1 MLTRWCS
8 EDCNPPKVFGGGKAQ
23 VFEVWCRQRPCGN
36 IRATFRVLNKEGTAI
51 GTTTST
57 KSGLQ
62 GERLR
67 LVVVSPESQASR
79 FELEQFSAQAMVY

>member
-1 MLTRWCS
+1 
-8 EDCNPPKVFGGGKAQ
+8 
-23 VFEVWCRQRPCGN
+23 
-36 IRATFRVLNKEGTAI
+36 VLNKEGVSI

-67 LVVVSPESQASR
+67 MAVVSPEPQASR